1 MAADKKTTP
10 IKYTAR
16 DFETIKSELVQYA
29 KRYYPD
35 SYKDFNE
42 ASFGSLMLDTVA
54 YVGDVL
60 SFYVDYQANESFL
73 DTAIEYQNVLKLGRQ
88 QGYKFRGVPSSY
100 GVATFYILIPA
111 KTTGIAP
118 DLRYMPVLQK
128 GSTFRTGAGLTF
140 TLVEDVHFDQPNNEV
155 RVGRVDSGTGT
166 PTAFAVKAFG
176 TVISGEVRQKRITIR
191 DYKKFRQINLGVMD
205 VAEIISVV
213 DNEGHEYFEVP
224 YLSQDVIYRPI
235 TNTNADRDYA
245 PALLKP
251 FHVPRRFIVEKERR
265 QTRIIFG
272 ASSDV
277 KVSEDYIADPA
288 SVVLKRYGKDY
299 ISDTSFDPTRL
310 IESDKFGIA
319 PANTTLTITYRKNSA
334 DMVNSGAHTLTKV
347 SRPLL
352 HFRDL
357 ATLDAA
363 QVKAVKKTLE
373 VDNESPIVGDVSVP
387 DGAELK
393 IRIRD
398 VFATQDRAVTQKDY
412 ESMVYN
418 MPPEFGAIKR
428 CKVVRDHDSLKRNLN
443 IYVLSESTQGLLTQ
457 TNATIKENLKIWLNE
472 NKMIN
477 DTIDIIDGKIVNFGV
492 NYKVVGRLGVA
503 KYDVQ
508 AACQRALKRLFR
520 RKADFGEP
528 LFITDIFSS
537 LNRLDAVT
545 DVSDVKIVQKYG
557 GSYSDIRFD
566 IDAQTSADGRY
577 ISVPDNVLMELRF
590 HGIDFKGVVT

>member
-1 MAADKKTTP
+1 MATDKKTVP

-16 DFETIKSELVQYA
+16 DFESIKSELVQYA

-60 SFYVDYQANESFL
+60 SFYVDYQANETFL
-73 DTAIEYQNVLKLGRQ
+73 DTAVEYNNVLKLGRQ
-88 QGYKFRGVPSSY
+88 AGYRFRGVPSSY
-100 GVATFYILIPA
+100 GTATFYILIPA
-111 KTTGIAP
+111 QTTGVAP
-118 DLRYMPVLQK
+118 DMRYMPVLQR
-128 GSTFRTGAGLTF
+128 GSTFRTSGGLTF
-140 TLVEDVHFDQPNNEV
+140 TLTEDVHFDQPNNEV

-166 PTAFAVKAFG
+166 PTAFAVKAYG
-176 TVISGEVRQKRITIR
+176 TVVSGEVRQKRITIR

-205 VAEIISVV
+205 VAEIISVI

-235 TNTNADRDYA
+235 TNPNEDRDYA

-251 FHVPRRFIVEKERR
+251 FHVPRRFIVEKQRR
-265 QTRIIFG
+265 QTLITFG

-288 SVVLKRYGKDY
+288 SVVLERYGKDY

-319 PANTTLTITYRKNSA
+319 PSNTVLTVTYRKNSA
-334 DMVNSGAHTLTKV
+334 DMVNTGTNTLTRV
-347 SRPLL
+347 ANSRFY
-352 HFRDL
+352 FRD
-357 ATLDAA
+357 AASLD
-363 QVKAVKKTLE
+363 QNQIRAVRKTLE
-373 VDNESPIVGDVSVP
+373 VDNEAPIVGDVSVP
-387 DGAELK
+387 SSTELK
-393 IRIRD
+393 MRIKD
-398 VFATQDRAVTQKDY
+398 VFATQNRAVTQKDY

-443 IYVLSESTQGLLTQ
+443 IYVISEGAAGQLIP
-457 TNATIKENLKIWLNE
+457 TNATIKENLKVWLNE
-472 NKMIN
+472 NKMVN
-477 DTIDIIDGKIVNFGV
+477 DTVDIIDGKIVNFGV
-492 NYKVVGRLGVA
+492 NFKVVGRIDVA

-508 AACQRALKRLFR
+508 TACIRALSLLFSRKR
-520 RKADFGEP
+520 DFGEP
-528 LFITDIFSS
+528 LFITEVFAA
-537 LNRLDAVT
+537 LNRLDAVV

-566 IDAQTSADGRY
+566 INDQTSADGRY
-577 ISVPDNVLMELRF
+577 IMIPQNVVFEIKFPSV
-590 HGIDFKGVVT
+590 DFKGVVT